1 MEMVRPLLGG
11 FSITSWTASV
21 MHKITG
27 LTIYSLLFYWSTNK
41 WIRLS
46 TLLILAGGVGNLI
59 SHFYPPYRVI
69 DFINIDGSYEHLL
82 IGVFNFADVAF
93 YVGGI
98 SLVISIAIML
108 INRILVNSAHLRRR
122 NR

>member
-1 MEMVRPLLGG
+1 
-11 FSITSWTASV
+11 

-27 LTIYSLLFYWSTNK
+27 LTIYGSLFYWSK
-41 WIRLS
+41 DQWIRLS
-46 TLLILAGGVGNLI
+46 TLIILAGGIGNLV

-69 DFINIDGSYEHLL
+69 DFVNISGSYEHLR

-98 SLVISIAIML
+98 SLIISVAAML
-108 INRILVNSAHLRRR
+108 INRVFRKQNAPTAEE
-122 NR
+122 